1 MLFFKRLNRTKLFG
15 SNILL
20 PGISY
25 WTGECSRLMK
35 LTLLYNRNCIF
46 FASTVFALQKVNESC
61 GFTSSKYKRNTP
73 LHQPIR
79 TKKSIQRSST
89 KCRGKHE
96 TQLSVFPYFLGV
108 LYHLLSALQQ
118 NRAQSR
124 LLYLFYD
131 EGSNNFPTHSLT
143 FQIKLYFPINKYTA
157 IKHDGHL
164 STREKC
170 RKFEPQVNVFYIS
183 RVFSNA
189 CSVLSQCNTQ
199 LRLIYLLYDI
209 DFTCLIKHPDKTE
222 VFDQSE
228 RAQGLIYIINSDK
241 TRVFDKSE
249 CAQCLIYII
258 TNYYLC
264 IIKLYSILS

>member
-96 TQLSVFPYFLGV
+96 TQLSVFPHF
-108 LYHLLSALQQ
+108 LSALPLPKCFTTE
-118 NRAQSR
+118 QSTVEAS
-124 LLYLFYD
+124 LFVFD
-131 EGSNNFPTHSLT
+131 KKSNNFSTHSLN
-143 FQIKLYFPINKYTA
+143 FQTKLY
-157 IKHDGHL
+157 
-164 STREKC
+164 
-170 RKFEPQVNVFYIS
+170 
-183 RVFSNA
+183 
-189 CSVLSQCNTQ
+189 
-199 LRLIYLLYDI
+199 
-209 DFTCLIKHPDKTE
+209 
-222 VFDQSE
+222 
-228 RAQGLIYIINSDK
+228 
-241 TRVFDKSE
+241 
-249 CAQCLIYII
+249 
-258 TNYYLC
+258 
-264 IIKLYSILS
+264 ILME